1 MITCYMNVILHTLAH
16 ISPFRDYFL
25 REDNYPS
32 ITPPPGDQTFT
43 LGKRNNIIQG
53 YIKGWGHHVM
63 FPLGLSSPPR
73 IWSLISIG
81 LYIFF
86 VSTLTCYW
94 GEAPLVQV
102 VFVCACLFVVCLF
115 VCLPGWSPLI
125 IRFRSN
131 AVSNNNIRKHV

>member
-16 ISPFRDYFL
+16 VSPFRDYFL

-63 FPLGLSSPPR
+63 FPLSLSPPLEFGHLYPLV
-73 IWSLISIG
+73 LISS
-81 LYIFF
+81 L
-86 VSTLTCYW
+86 SL
-94 GEAPLVQV
+94 
-102 VFVCACLFVVCLF
+102 
-115 VCLPGWSPLI
+115 
-125 IRFRSN
+125 
-131 AVSNNNIRKHV
+131 H